1 MFVEEKWK
9 PGTAV
14 HCLGAATCS
23 IGGGGETKMENP
35 VEILEKSYTKPLENL
50 SRWYKNPM
58 KYAYFIAL
66 SGSRHL
72 FYGGEEEERHNL
84 KILIL

>member
-35 VEILEKSYTKPLENL
+35 VEILEKSYTNPLENL
-50 SRWYKNPM
+50 SRWYKNM
-58 KYAYFIAL
+58 RTVVHCLGATTC
-66 SGSRHL
+66 SMGG
-72 FYGGEEEERHNL
+72 GGETQFENPNL
-84 KILIL
+84 VGKQK